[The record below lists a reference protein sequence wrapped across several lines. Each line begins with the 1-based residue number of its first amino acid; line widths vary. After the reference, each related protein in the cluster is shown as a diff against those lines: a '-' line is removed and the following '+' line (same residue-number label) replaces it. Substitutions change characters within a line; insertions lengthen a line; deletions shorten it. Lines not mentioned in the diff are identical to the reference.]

1 MFQVSVRVHSL
12 KIWFGL
18 WIHLNRVF
26 RAQVRYG
33 QVGDDLQPL
42 SSGGYVVSSGSVESR
57 LVSRFSFEYKS
68 ASFNKSERSELFG
81 FIFSCSGSTEVKV
94 SQHETGMSQLYA
106 S

>member
-12 KIWFGL
+12 KIWFGF
-18 WIHLNRVF
+18 WIQESWVF

-33 QVGDDLQPL
+33 QVRDDLQPL

-57 LVSRFSFEYKS
+57 LVSRFSFEYES

-94 SQHETGMSQLYA
+94 SQHETGKV
-106 S
+106 